1 MMMTSLS
8 VQDFIEGK
16 AVPKFIDFGLSKV
29 IIPGETSLESYGT
42 LIYCSP
48 EIVLGK
54 PHTKKTDLWSMGIVL
69 YAMLTDRMPFVT
81 YDRKKRL
88 KILFLKGSILIKL
101 AGPKYLISRRILSV
115 ECLIKRKRLVQ
126 QWRRS
131 SSMSGSNTE

>member
-8 VQDFIEGK
+8 MQDFIEGK

-29 IIPGETSLESYGT
+29 IIPGDTSLESYGT

-81 YDRKKRL
+81 YDRRETSKN
-88 KILFLKGSILIKL
+88 IVSQ
-101 AGPKYLISRRILSV
+101 RI
-115 ECLIKRKRLVQ
+115 
-126 QWRRS
+126 
-131 SSMSGSNTE
+131 NFN